1 MDWLPTAASSY
12 AADMDRIFY
21 IILWITGIVLVG
33 VQVTLVYFVIKYRGR
48 EGRKAAFIE
57 GSKKAEIIWTVTP
70 AILIVGIAVASQDV
84 WSKIKNPDRF
94 PTDGVELRIEARQF
108 AWGVTYAGSDGE
120 FGSEDDFTHYNQ
132 IHVPVDRPVVFDLTS
147 IDVVHSFFVPA
158 FRIKQDAVPGLT
170 MRAWFEA
177 TEVGEYEL
185 ACAELCGVAHG
196 LMKGKIIVLAQD
208 EFESWLAEQS

>member
-12 AADMDRIFY
+12 AADIDRIFY

-33 VQVTLVYFVIKYRGR
+33 VQVTLIYFMIKYRGR

-147 IDVVHSFFVPA
+147 IDVIHSFFVPA

-196 LMKGKIIVLAQD
+196 LMKGKIIVLPQD
-208 EFESWLAEQS
+208 EFEIWLAEQS

>member
-33 VQVTLVYFVIKYRGR
+33 VQVTLIYFIIKYRGR

-94 PTDGVELRIEARQF
+94 PTDGVELRIESRQF

-120 FGSEDDFTHYNQ
+120 FGSEDDFTQYNQ

-170 MRAWFEA
+170 TRAWFEA

-196 LMKGKIIVLAQD
+196 LMKGKIIVLPQD

>member
-33 VQVTLVYFVIKYRGR
+33 VQVTLVYFMIKYRGR

>member
-33 VQVTLVYFVIKYRGR
+33 VQVTLIYFMIKYRGR

-170 MRAWFEA
+170 LRAWFEA

-196 LMKGKIIVLAQD
+196 LMKGKIIVLPQD